1 MIESGRGAML
11 RWRKCALV
19 AAALAAGVVGASA
32 AAAPNPKAIA
42 QKLIA
47 AQSMQTDIPNRL
59 DAPDNFWGFH
69 LPRSLGEAILW
80 IAVIGGAL
88 AIGYALRDN
97 LPGWDRS
104 RRLEAEGSQG
114 DVGLARVAMLA
125 GARNEADALAAQGRY
140 DEAMHVLL
148 LRAVGELR
156 EKLRLSIADSLTAR
170 EIERRAPL
178 DGSGKGAFSRIVR
191 AVEHAVFGREPADS
205 SAYLACRDDFDA
217 FAASLAGGSAP

>member
-1 MIESGRGAML
+1 MGAP
-11 RWRKCALV
+11 
-19 AAALAAGVVGASA
+19 A
-32 AAAPNPKAIA
+32 AAAPDPKSIA

-47 AQSMQTDIPNRL
+47 AESMQTEIPNRL
-59 DAPDNFWGFH
+59 DTPDNSWGFH
-69 LPRSLGEAILW
+69 LPRSLAEAILW
-80 IAVIGGAL
+80 IAVIAGAI

-104 RRLEAEGSQG
+104 RRLEEEGSEG
-114 DVGLARVAMLA
+114 DGGLARATMLA

-178 DGSGKGAFSRIVR
+178 DVSGKGAFSRIVR
-191 AVEHAVFGREPADS
+191 AVEHALFGREPADS
-205 SAYLACRDDFDA
+205 SAYLACRADFDV
-217 FAASLAGGSAP
+217 FAASLASGAAP

>member
-1 MIESGRGAML
+1 MVESGRGGMPIS
-11 RWRKCALV
+11 RKCALAAIFAACATSV
-19 AAALAAGVVGASA
+19 AAVPASD
-32 AAAPNPKAIA
+32 PKAIA

-47 AQSMQTDIPNRL
+47 VQSMQTDIPNRL
-59 DAPDNFWGFH
+59 DAPDNSWGFH

-88 AIGYALRDN
+88 AIGTALRDN

-104 RRLEAEGSQG
+104 RRLEEEGSQG
-114 DVGLARVAMLA
+114 DGGLARVTMLA

-178 DGSGKGAFSRIVR
+178 DGSGKGALSRIVR

-205 SAYLACRDDFDA
+205 NVYLACRADFDT
-217 FAASLAGGSAP
+217 FAESLAGGAAP